1 MTKVCQISI
10 IVDENAGSKDSTK
23 FSVESGNVVVTYGY
37 QTGSTGYKRYLYFL
51 DNVFNG
57 IKWVLS

>member
-10 IVDENAGSKDSTK
+10 IVDENAGSKDSTE

-51 DNVFNG
+51 
-57 IKWVLS
+57 